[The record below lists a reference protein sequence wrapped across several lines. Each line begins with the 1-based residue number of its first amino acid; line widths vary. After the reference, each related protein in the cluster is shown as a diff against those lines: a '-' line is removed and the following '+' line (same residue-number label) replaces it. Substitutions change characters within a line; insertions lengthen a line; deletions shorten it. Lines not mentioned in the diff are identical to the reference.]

1 MSSKLKSL
9 TLFVFAIILLSG
21 CPVKHP
27 KVDSLEYDIP
37 VFGSDLIR
45 NPIYSYMLP
54 KTFKEKEDPLND
66 VYNVSYETDGIDLK
80 VSYAENAVDFQ
91 DWPLEAIYRTID
103 LESEVAKVGLYNVK
117 DKSVYKRVMQVYV
130 KRTDRHPALSMIA
143 FCRGDEELETV
154 DYIFRTISF
163 R

>member
-1 MSSKLKSL
+1 MSSKLKSP
-9 TLFVFAIILLSG
+9 TLFFAIILLSG

-37 VFGSDLIR
+37 VFGSELIH
-45 NPIYSYMLP
+45 NSIYSYMLP
-54 KTFKEKEDPLND
+54 KTFKEKDDSLND
-66 VYNVSYETDGIDLK
+66 ACNASYETDGIDLK

-91 DWPLEAIYRTID
+91 NWPLEATYRTID
-103 LESEVAKVGLYNVK
+103 LESEMAQVGFYNSK
-117 DKSVYKRVMQVYV
+117 DKSDYKRVMQVYV
-130 KRTDRHPALSMIA
+130 KGTDRHAALSMSA